1 MTRKLFWQD
10 PYQTELATHIRH
22 AETEAVYTT
31 QNIFYALSGGQESD
45 TGDINGLPVLAAA
58 KDGLDIRYT
67 LAPGHGLQ
75 PGVPVTMRIDW
86 PRRYSLMRLHFAA
99 ELVLESVY
107 RLCPGIESPGIEKI
121 GAHIAADK
129 ARIDFVSAENFNAL
143 LPDLRANVQAL
154 IEAAHP
160 IRSEFSD
167 EQAQRRVWEIEGF
180 ARIPCGGTHLKNSS
194 EVGPLTLKR
203 NNTGK
208 GKERVEIY
216 LAS

>member
-22 AETEAVYTT
+22 AEAEAVYTT
-31 QNIFYALSGGQESD
+31 ETIFYALSGGQESD
-45 TGDINGLPVLAAA
+45 AGDINGLPVLAAA

-67 LAPGHGLQ
+67 LAFGHGLQ
-75 PGVPVTMRIDW
+75 PGDAVTMSIDW
-86 PRRYSLMRLHFAA
+86 PRRYRLMRLHFAA
-99 ELVLESVY
+99 ELVLQSIY
-107 RLCPGIESPGIEKI
+107 GMRPGIRKI

-129 ARIDFVSAENFNAL
+129 ARIDFVSGENFNAL
-143 LPDLRANVQAL
+143 LPELRANVLDL

-167 EQAQRRVWEIEGF
+167 AQAQRRVWEIEGF
-180 ARIPCGGTHLKNSS
+180 ARVPCGGTHLKNSS

-203 NNTGK
+203 NNIGK

>member
-10 PYQTELATHIRH
+10 PYQTELLTQIRH
-22 AETEAVYTT
+22 AEPDAVYTT
-31 QNIFYALSGGQESD
+31 ETIYYALSGGQESD
-45 TGDINGLPVLAAA
+45 TGDIHGLPVLAAA

-75 PGVPVTMRIDW
+75 PGDPVTMRIDW
-86 PRRYSLMRLHFAA
+86 PRRYRLMRLHFAA
-99 ELVLESVY
+99 ELVLESIY
-107 RLCPGIESPGIEKI
+107 RLRPGIEKI

-143 LPDLRANVQAL
+143 LPELRANVQAL
-154 IEAAHP
+154 IDAAHP

-167 EQAQRRVWEIEGF
+167 EQAQRRVWEITGF
-180 ARIPCGGTHLKNSS
+180 ARVACGGTHLKNSA

-203 NNTGK
+203 NNIGK

-216 LAS
+216 LAG